1 MLTVDIDEFMIELK
15 DGSIRNVG
23 ASNKSGSV
31 TLYDVTD
38 LEAREFGND
47 RVKLA
52 FADETGNEVEVAIDA
67 ADAEPLAADLREVA
81 RELES

>member
-1 MLTVDIDEFMIELK
+1 MLTVDIDEFIIELK

-52 FADETGNEVEVAIDA
+52 FADETGNGVEVAIDA
-67 ADAEPLAADLREVA
+67 ADAEPLAADLREAA